1 MICDTPNLHS
11 ILKYMKNL
19 LIMNLKY
26 HFEKDTGFILE
37 ELTSETKHVQQ
48 ELDGLLLAKEM
59 SIFVL

>member
-1 MICDTPNLHS
+1 
-11 ILKYMKNL
+11 
-19 LIMNLKY
+19 MNLKY